1 MCDLSGVMTA
11 TRIPSLCIVTRF
23 ILLALLLLMAESD
36 TETSGLSKGPLNPA
50 DIGSRCAVTAGREDR
65 AYLHCS
71 EQAQRPAAPTQEDV
85 GTSSQLQPL
94 EHSRGN
100 YEGDARRLPLRR
112 R

>member
-1 MCDLSGVMTA
+1 MTA
-11 TRIPSLCIVTRF
+11 TRIRGACIATRCIVP
-23 ILLALLLLMAESD
+23 ALLLLMTDAD
-36 TETSGLSKGPLNPA
+36 TETTGLSKGPLDPA

-71 EQAQRPAAPTQEDV
+71 EQAQRPAAPTQVDV
-85 GTSSQLQPL
+85 GTSSQLQRL
-94 EHSRGN
+94 EHSRDG

>member
-1 MCDLSGVMTA
+1 MCDFSGVMTA
-11 TRIPSLCIVTRF
+11 TRIARLCIVRRF
-23 ILLALLLLMAESD
+23 IVLGLLRLMADAD

-71 EQAQRPAAPTQEDV
+71 EQAQRPAAPPREDV
-85 GTSSQLQPL
+85 GTSSRLQRL
-94 EHSRGN
+94 EHSRDSYDGA
-100 YEGDARRLPLRR
+100 ARRFPLRR